1 MNGAERSN
9 KAQVEAGLKAIE
21 DGQFHDS
28 GSRLG
33 QLCEQYAA
41 SDQDLAAAFAI
52 MAARST
58 DHAAGSTMSEPMWTI
73 QKLIEA
79 RLELDGSERDLKARG
94 AGLDAMAKDYGERFD
109 DLFVELEAR
118 VDTFDKRLNEAA
130 TRQKQNEDEIAA
142 FWESARS
149 DLYTLKTTYET
160 DIKTLKATYEEKLRL
175 EAPASYWAKKKTV
188 HAWLYWCS
196 GGAFLSAIAGIGYAA
211 WSWPDEIVAFLPRSE
226 GRELGLSALVF
237 FTVPALFIAW
247 GLRVVLRLFNENLAL
262 AADAK
267 MRSTMITTYLAL
279 TQAGSATAEERFLIL
294 NAIFRPPGAAAAE
307 DNLSDIAEII
317 RQARSGAH

>member
-73 QKLIEA
+73 QKLIDA
-79 RLELDGSERDLKARG
+79 RLELDGSERDLKARA
-94 AGLDAMAKDYGERFD
+94 AGLDAMTADYGKKFKAR
-109 DLFVELEAR
+109 LTELDGKVGELDEWLSRTETREQQGEEKSADFWR
-118 VDTFDKRLNEAA
+118 DTRKELDA
-130 TRQKQNEDEIAA
+130 
-142 FWESARS
+142 
-149 DLYTLKTTYET
+149 LKTTYET
-160 DIKTLKATYEEKLRL
+160 DIKTLKATYNEHLGL
-175 EAPASYWAKKKTV
+175 EAPANYWTKKKTG
-188 HAWLYWCS
+188 HAYLYWFS
-196 GGAFLSAIAGIGYAA
+196 GFAFLLAIFGIGYAA
-211 WSWPDEIVAFLPRSE
+211 WIWRVEIVDFLPRSKSN
-226 GRELGLSALVF
+226 ELGFSALMF